1 MYEGGGGGGLGPCC
15 TTVACCFKCR
25 GLLSAVFLPSRAFI
39 LSPKK
44 PPTSSVNNSD
54 MQLNLFFF
62 YSDTN
67 SQLSRPSQHISRP
80 FLFFY
85 FLISSALLFLSL
97 YGRPAKMSF
106 CRSFSLRIN
115 RKERGGRRA
124 EKSMT
129 LFTPPPHRATD
140 TVQRTAAT
148 TLLCVLF
155 LFIW

>member
-1 MYEGGGGGGLGPCC
+1 
-15 TTVACCFKCR
+15 
-25 GLLSAVFLPSRAFI
+25 
-39 LSPKK
+39 
-44 PPTSSVNNSD
+44 VNNSD